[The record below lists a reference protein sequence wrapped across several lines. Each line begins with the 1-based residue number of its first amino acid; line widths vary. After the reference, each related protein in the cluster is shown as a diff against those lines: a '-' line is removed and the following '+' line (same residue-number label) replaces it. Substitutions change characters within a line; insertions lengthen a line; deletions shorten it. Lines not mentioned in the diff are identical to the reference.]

1 MGKAMSSAETKREY
15 YKNGNT
21 KYEEYHINDNLH
33 REDGPAYIMYNKN
46 GNVAY
51 EGYWIDGKPHRED
64 GPARIYYYENGDVE
78 YKEYFINGNEI
89 TREEWYSRLSTEQ
102 KVNLLYG
109 KSNE

>member
-33 REDGPAYIMYNKN
+33 REDGPAYVSYYEN
-46 GNVAY
+46 GDIKY
-51 EGYWIDGKPHRED
+51 KEYWLNGKPHREN
-64 GPARIYYYENGDVE
+64 GPAYISYNENGSLRSEYYY
-78 YKEYFINGNEI
+78 INGERL
-89 TREEWYSRLSTEQ
+89 TKEEWYSRLSTKQ

-109 KSNE
+109 KRQ